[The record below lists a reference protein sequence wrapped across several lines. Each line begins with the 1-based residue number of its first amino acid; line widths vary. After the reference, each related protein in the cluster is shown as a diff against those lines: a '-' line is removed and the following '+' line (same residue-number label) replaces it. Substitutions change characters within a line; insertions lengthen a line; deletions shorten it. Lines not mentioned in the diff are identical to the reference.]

1 MMRQKQKALAAL
13 LAAGLSG
20 GWFAP
25 LPAAAA
31 AAPGDDAVA
40 ALQARYRACARLA
53 LSDPPAGLLEA
64 EDWTRA
70 GGGMPAQHCRA
81 TALFGVGRYSEAG
94 EAFEATAAKAQDE
107 PSRARLMSQSGRAW
121 LQAGAAERALA
132 AFDRALQATPGDA
145 QLLVDRAE
153 AEAALGRDGA
163 AIEDLSLALII
174 EPGLTDALVLR
185 ASAARRTGQRGQA
198 AADLATVL
206 AREPANADAL
216 LERGLLQLDEGD
228 AAAARRDWLAVL
240 AAAPGSAAAEAASR
254 HLTGASTD
262 GGTAP

>member
-1 MMRQKQKALAAL
+1 M
-13 LAAGLSG
+13 AAGRRSG
-20 GWFAP
+20 A
-25 LPAAAA
+25 
-31 AAPGDDAVA
+31 
-40 ALQARYRACARLA
+40 RAC
-53 LSDPPAGLLEA
+53 GL
-64 EDWTRA
+64 R
-70 GGGMPAQHCRA
+70 
-81 TALFGVGRYSEAG
+81 S
-94 EAFEATAAKAQDE
+94 
-107 PSRARLMSQSGRAW
+107 
-121 LQAGAAERALA
+121 GAAGNA
-132 AFDRALQATPGDA
+132 GDA

-153 AEAALGRDGA
+153 AEAALGRDAA

-206 AREPANADAL
+206 SREPANADAL
-216 LERGLLQLDEGD
+216 LERGLLHLDEGD

-240 AAAPGSAAAEAASR
+240 AAAPGSAAAEAAAR